1 MFEIILFFLVFII
14 LISMVIIISKYNLI
28 GNKEGVYKLYEY
40 SKYLIINMKDKDMTN
55 EDFKNHIKDSKNI
68 FYVIYTNSRIIKA
81 EHIKYNEEKI
91 DKVYNELI
99 NSLKTKELSISFF
112 DLNNAESYEK
122 LFFYFILKY
131 QYFNF
136 TKYLTKANV
145 IFFFALIS
153 TTLVVLFNILV
164 QKTLYIL
171 GIPLQLSLIST
182 YEFAKLIS
190 SEMIITLFV
199 FIIATTFIILV
210 SFTIISLG
218 ILLFRCNIEDKLRDI
233 TGLLSM
239 EFFVLIVIFAFL
251 ISILVILITVS
262 LVKIKF
268 PNSIVGYDKI
278 ITTIGDYIDYTGYP
292 KVANING
299 NKSYIV
305 SDKDNIIYYY
315 DIRKVK
321 DKFFTFD
328 KQSEKLYDTCK
339 SIFKYEDDNARLYIV
354 LLNNGYLKAK
364 YIDSKEKTQLNIKDN
379 KLLEYEDIIVS
390 DIDNKCKI
398 YIKEYNKLPK

>member
-1 MFEIILFFLVFII
+1 
-14 LISMVIIISKYNLI
+14 
-28 GNKEGVYKLYEY
+28 
-40 SKYLIINMKDKDMTN
+40 MTN